1 MQRIRQAFTL
11 VELLVVIA
19 IIGVLV
25 ALLLPAI
32 QAARASALRTQCIN
46 NMRQIGLAIHQ
57 YADVHNGNFPL
68 LAYHNAVRNSQTEEE
83 KSWIDTLTP
92 YTESVDEI
100 RLCPEDLKRLEKDE
114 EAEGVVTSYAMNG
127 YLRKADSV
135 NLANLPPVLAN
146 AIRAADKDLADRMP
160 DLLETHS
167 TILLFEGI
175 AKQLKLHYDHVHCYS
190 WFSAANLAN
199 REAPHYAVFKEVEK
213 EVALDRHP
221 GKTAN
226 YLYADGHV
234 DSISE
239 EQIATWCREGYNFAA
254 PRK

>member
-1 MQRIRQAFTL
+1 MFRHRHAFTL

-32 QAARASALRTQCIN
+32 QAARAAARRTQCIS
-46 NMRQIGLAIHQ
+46 NMKQVGLAIFQ
-57 YADVHNGNFPL
+57 YADSHKGRFPMI
-68 LAYHNAVRNSQTEEE
+68 AYHNADKSGKSQQEL
-83 KSWIDTLTP
+83 SWITTIAP
-92 YTESVDEI
+92 FMENVDEI
-100 RLCPEDLKRLEKDE
+100 RLCPEDQSRLEKDE
-114 EAEGVVTSYAMNG
+114 AVKDVVTSYAMNG
-127 YLRKADSV
+127 YLREADIV
-135 NLANLPPVLAN
+135 NSMNLPPTLWN
-146 AIRAADKDLADRMP
+146 ALKAADRELADTMN

-167 TILLFEGI
+167 TIIMFEGI
-175 AKQLKLHYDHVHCYS
+175 AAHLQLHYDHVHCYS

-199 REAPHYAVFKEVEK
+199 KGAPHFLVYKAVKAEVT
-213 EVALDRHP
+213 LDRHP

-239 EQIATWCREGYNFAA
+239 EQIASWCSEGYNFAA

>member
-1 MQRIRQAFTL
+1 MERSQKAFTL

-32 QAARASALRTQCIN
+32 QSARAAARRTQCVN
-46 NMRQIGLAIHQ
+46 NMRQVGLAVHQ
-57 YADVHNGNFPL
+57 YADVHKGRFPL
-68 LAYHNAVRNSQTEEE
+68 LAYHNAVKNSQTEEQ
-83 KSWIDTLTP
+83 KSWIASLAP

-100 RLCPEDLKRLEKDE
+100 RLCPEDRARMEKEDY
-114 EAEGVVTSYAMNG
+114 AANVVTSYAMNG
-127 YLRKADSV
+127 YLRDADSV
-135 NLANLPPVLAN
+135 NLVGLPPVLVN
-146 AIRAADKDLADRMP
+146 AIKAADRELADTMN

-167 TILLFEGI
+167 TILLFEGL
-175 AKQLKLHYDHVHCYS
+175 ASQLSLHYDHVHCYS

-199 REAPHYAVFKEVEK
+199 KGAPHFAVYKEVER
-213 EVALDRHP
+213 EVAVDRHP
-221 GKTAN
+221 GSTAN

-234 DSISE
+234 DGISS
-239 EQIATWCREGYNFAA
+239 EQIATWCSEGFNFAA